1 MTSSNPLSALLPDFG
16 IKQFSAIDL
25 DGRDPGFDTANFA
38 AGVALCPKSLEDI
51 KSIVAWCAKTKT
63 PVVTQGG
70 RTGLAGGT
78 ASALGQLVVMME
90 HMNTIRNIDAGS
102 GVAIVDAGVTLTQL
116 EDAVSSFDLTVGIDL
131 AARGTCTIGGM
142 VATNAGGG
150 EAFRNGMTRQRV
162 LGLEV
167 VLPDGTVMSDLKK
180 VIKANE
186 GYDLKQIFIGSE
198 GTLGIIT
205 GVVLKL
211 EKAIGNRKTVLAST
225 KNADDALCYFKRLQ
239 AIFGENLLSAEIMWK
254 DYFVTICQELEFEGR
269 FGNLQGDTYFIAD
282 VAVPQDDNRLLEVLG
297 ESLEVGEISD
307 AVIAKNEQERNDIWR
322 VREESFLIDK
332 AYPGGCWFD
341 ISIPL
346 SELDSFV
353 KESTSRVG
361 AIDPALKVFVM
372 GHLGDGNLHYTIAK
386 DEPVDHLYSDIATAL
401 YTGLS
406 AIGGSFSA
414 EHGIG
419 TEKRSSMSKFVDP
432 TKLSLMRAIKATI
445 DPMNIMNPGKVLPP
459 K

>member
-16 IKQFSAIDL
+16 IRQLSATDL
-25 DGRDPGFDTANFA
+25 DGRDPGLDTANFA

-51 KSIVAWCAKTKT
+51 KSIVSWCAKTKT
-63 PVVTQGG
+63 PIVMQGG

-78 ASALGQLVVMME
+78 VSAPGQLVVMME

-102 GVAIVDAGVTLTQL
+102 GVAIVDAGVTLAQL

-150 EAFRNGMTRQRV
+150 EAFRNGMIRQRV

-167 VLPDGTVMSDLKK
+167 VLPDGAVMSDLKK

-186 GYDLKQIFIGSE
+186 GYDVKQMFIGSE
-198 GTLGIIT
+198 GTLGVIT

-211 EKAIGNRKTVLAST
+211 EKAIGNRQTVLAST
-225 KNADDALCYFKRLQ
+225 KNAAEALSYFHRLH
-239 AIFGENLLSAEIMWK
+239 AVFGANLLSAEIMWK
-254 DYFVTICQELEFEGR
+254 DYFVTTCQALGFEGR
-269 FGNLQGDTYFIAD
+269 FGNLQGETYFIAD
-282 VAVPQDDNRLLEVLG
+282 VDVPQGDNSLLEVLG

-307 AVIAKNEQERNDIWR
+307 AVIAKNEQECNDIWL

-353 KESTSRVG
+353 KESTARVH

-386 DEPVDHLYSDIATAL
+386 DAPVEHLYSEIATAL

-419 TEKRSSMSKFVDP
+419 TEKQSSLCKFADP

-459 K
+459 Q